1 MCIDVAMS
9 SIPSNYCIPWSEY
22 QIICQKDVS
31 TLLRDLSCSSS
42 KKTGISCKT
51 STLPPIGQRRKV
63 TEKPSAVKE
72 HCKSLP
78 VLQSNQL
85 GTWSELGGSIDLLS
99 SHSTVTRLQKWES
112 TVFVVMEKVEVQYRD
127 RPNINPTI
135 YLKDHILY
143 INGDFCKRFCTC
155 IRIIEMMFSRGRQ
168 YGGAI

>member
-1 MCIDVAMS
+1 MS
-9 SIPSNYCIPWSEY
+9 SIPSNDCIPWSEY
-22 QIICQKDVS
+22 QIIYQKDVS

-51 STLPPIGQRRKV
+51 STLPSIGQRRKAA
-63 TEKPSAVKE
+63 EKSSAVKE
-72 HCKSLP
+72 HCTSLP
-78 VLQSNQL
+78 VLQNNQL

-99 SHSTVTRLQKWES
+99 SHSTVTRLQKRES
-112 TVFVVMEKVEVQYRD
+112 TIFVVMEKVEVQYRD
-127 RPNINPTI
+127 RSNANPTI

-155 IRIIEMMFSRGRQ
+155 ICIIEMMFSRGRQ